1 MPILIAY
8 LGGMLTLLSPCTLP
22 VIPLL
27 FAGAGSN
34 KRHFAALLVG
44 MVLTFTLVA
53 LLATASSEWVV
64 HASKYGRWLAL
75 GLLAITAL
83 SLISERFAQKI
94 AQPAVRLGSLLDSR
108 SRQQRGITSALLA
121 GGAVGLLW
129 APCAGPILGAI
140 LSTTMLNGASG
151 QSGLLLLAYG
161 SGCATMLALLW
172 FCGDKLL
179 TRLRA
184 KMALT
189 LRFRQMAGV
198 MMLASVVFIASGATS
213 LLDTN
218 SAVGQQL
225 EQHLL
230 TLKPSPAKRVILQ
243 PVDIQAPSSQMPSL
257 NGAITWLNSPALTPE
272 QLKGKVVLIDF
283 WTFDCINCQH
293 SIPYVRE
300 WAEKYQSQGLVVIGI
315 HTPEYPWEK
324 NIDAVKQALNKWN
337 IKYPV
342 AVDNN
347 YAIWNAFGNQY
358 WPAHYYFDAKGQL
371 RYQNFGEGN
380 YQQQEKVINALLAE
394 AKA

>member
-1 MPILIAY
+1 
-8 LGGMLTLLSPCTLP
+8 
-22 VIPLL
+22 
-27 FAGAGSN
+27 
-34 KRHFAALLVG
+34 
-44 MVLTFTLVA
+44 
-53 LLATASSEWVV
+53 
-64 HASKYGRWLAL
+64 
-75 GLLAITAL
+75 
-83 SLISERFAQKI
+83 
-94 AQPAVRLGSLLDSR
+94 
-108 SRQQRGITSALLA
+108 
-121 GGAVGLLW
+121 
-129 APCAGPILGAI
+129 
-140 LSTTMLNGASG
+140 
-151 QSGLLLLAYG
+151 
-161 SGCATMLALLW
+161 
-172 FCGDKLL
+172 
-179 TRLRA
+179 
-184 KMALT
+184 
-189 LRFRQMAGV
+189 
-198 MMLASVVFIASGATS
+198 LASVVFIASGATS

-293 SIPYVRE
+293 SIPHVRE

>member
-1 MPILIAY
+1 MSILIAY
-8 LGGMLTLLSPCTLP
+8 LGGLLTLLSPCTLP

-27 FAGAGSN
+27 FAGAGKN
-34 KRHFAALLVG
+34 KGYFIALLAG

-64 HASKYGRWLAL
+64 HASAVGRWLAL
-75 GLLAITAL
+75 GLLAVTAA

-108 SRQQRGITSALLA
+108 SRQQRGVA
-121 GGAVGLLW
+121 GAVLSGTAVGLLW

-151 QSGLLLLAYG
+151 QSSLLLLAYG

-172 FCGDKLL
+172 FCGDSLL
-179 TRLRA
+179 ARLRS

-189 LRFRQMAGV
+189 VRFRQMAGV

-218 SAVGQQL
+218 NVVGQRL
-225 EQHLL
+225 EQQLL
-230 TLKPSPAKRVILQ
+230 TLQPSPAKRVMVQ

-257 NGAITWLNSPALTPE
+257 SGAVTWLNSPALTPE

-293 SIPYVRE
+293 SLPHVRE

-324 NIDAVKQALNKWN
+324 NIDAVNQALKKWN
-337 IKYPV
+337 IHYPV
-342 AVDNN
+342 AVDDN

-371 RYQNFGEGN
+371 RFESFGEGD

-394 AKA
+394 SKA